1 MAHKNL
7 ISDVV
12 EQSPNRRSLLKKIG
26 IAAAASG
33 AAMVSGGLKL
43 KADPSSPTVVDVLQ
57 FALNLEYLEAEFYT
71 TATMGKT
78 IDEVGIGISGSGRT
92 GPTTGWHQVSF
103 SNSTVF
109 TGTVAN
115 QIGNDER
122 NHVTLLRT
130 ALQNAGVE
138 PIAKPEINLGAL
150 GIGFANEAQFLTL
163 ARVFEDIGVSAYGGA
178 AKLSSVTSSPYIGT
192 AARILAAEAEHV
204 ANIRLQ
210 VARLAIA
217 TSALD
222 SVDIIPP
229 PSGTYFFSIDPSTG
243 LTALR
248 TPAQVLYLAYDAANA
263 TSGGFFPNGVNGNL
277 HTSSSRLPNS
287 PQSMRHRS
295 VLLFRESLRQ

>member
-1 MAHKNL
+1 MSKRDV
-7 ISDVV
+7 ISEVLD
-12 EQSPNRRSLLKKIG
+12 QSPNRRSLLRKIG
-26 IAAAASG
+26 IAGAAAG
-33 AAMVSGGLKL
+33 AAMATGGIKL
-43 KADPSSPTVVDVLQ
+43 HADPSSPTVVDVLQ

-78 IDEVGIGISGSGRT
+78 IDQLGIGISGSGRS

-130 ALQNAGVE
+130 ALQNAGIE
-138 PIAKPEINLGAL
+138 PIAKPTINLGAL

-178 AKLSSVTSSPYIGT
+178 AQLTSVTSSPYIGT

-210 VARLAIA
+210 IARLAIA
-217 TSALD
+217 TSKLD

-229 PSGTYFFSIDPSTG
+229 PSGTYFFSVDPSTG
-243 LTALR
+243 LTAIR
-248 TPAQVLYLAYDAANA
+248 TPGQVLYLAYDAANA
-263 TSGGFFPNGVNGNL
+263 TSGGFFPDGVNGNL
-277 HTSSSRLPNS
+277 HTSSNS
-287 PQSMRHRS
+287 PA
-295 VLLFRESLRQ
+295 